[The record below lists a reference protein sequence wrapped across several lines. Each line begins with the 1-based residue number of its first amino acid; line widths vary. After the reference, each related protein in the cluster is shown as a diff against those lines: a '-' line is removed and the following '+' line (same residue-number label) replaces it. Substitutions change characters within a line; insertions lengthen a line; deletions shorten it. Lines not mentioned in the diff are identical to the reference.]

1 MSTKNLNRVALNS
14 VIGLFAAYAAQSPA
28 SAATSLVLVQPSTSG
43 TYTKTVVTPAKAL
56 TTPTAPAT
64 TTPTTTT
71 PTTTPTTTTPT
82 TTPTT
87 TAPTTTPVAITT
99 PSTTTPAS
107 TFGTYYKPFAAT
119 SLWNSRPVTPL
130 FGTFVIPKS
139 SYFPAIANGAY
150 STGAFLAQQTDAP
163 MVVYPRAGQQGVWN
177 PDTETWQ
184 ASVTIPHW
192 PASTLPA
199 TGTDGHADI
208 VDTAAGVIHSFW
220 QLKQVDGKWVAQLYS
235 WMPLAG
241 RGFADPAHYYQGA
254 RAVGIPASAGL
265 IRTHEINDGLSTY
278 EHALAMSLTYN
289 GLAASPTY
297 VYPATSADSDAA
309 TTNTGGIPEGA
320 LLMLPSTYDTSKIA
334 SPALKKVAETLKK
347 YGAYVVDRNVG
358 TPFVIYVENGSGF
371 KMSDLAWDNAVAAEL
386 DRIRANLRRVTGA
399 TQWIDGNGNPTASPL
414 TAPTDMNALSMRGPW
429 TLTSGPALGTFDTL
443 TQMLQFPAT
452 TTTRIGQTN
461 SNGRGLTSI
470 SWGKRVA
477 GTTQRLTI
485 KASNGAG
492 LRMTVYNGGAIA
504 LNTGN
509 LYDGQSVRFVWPAGG
524 WIVISAFSGLN
535 GTSAVGAELV
545 TVAP

>member
-1 MSTKNLNRVALNS
+1 MSTKNLHRVAASS
-14 VIGLFAAYAAQSPA
+14 VLGLIAAYTIQSPA
-28 SAATSLVLVQPSTSG
+28 FAATTLVLVQPSTSS
-43 TYTKTVVTPAKAL
+43 TVTKTVVTPTKAL
-56 TTPTAPAT
+56 TTTTAAT
-64 TTPTTTT
+64 TTASTSTASSTTTAATTTT
-71 PTTTPTTTTPT
+71 AAASTA
-82 TTPTT
+82 T
-87 TAPTTTPVAITT
+87 TAAAATT
-99 PSTTTPAS
+99 STTATTA
-107 TFGTYYKPFAAT
+107 TTWGTYYKPFAAT
-119 SLWNSRPVTPL
+119 SLWNSRPVTPT

-139 SYFPAIANGAY
+139 SYYPSISSGAY
-150 STGAFLAQQTDAP
+150 STGSFLAKDTDAA
-163 MVVYPRAGQQGVWN
+163 MVVYPRAGQKGVWN
-177 PDTETWQ
+177 PDTEAYQ

-192 PASTLPA
+192 PADTLPA
-199 TGTDGHADI
+199 TGSDGHADI
-208 VDTAAGVIHSFW
+208 VDTAAGIIHSFW

-235 WMPLAG
+235 WMPLNG

-265 IRTHEINDGLSTY
+265 IRKHEIDDGLSTY

-289 GLAASPTY
+289 GLASSPTY

-309 TTNTGGIPEGA
+309 TTNTGSIPEGA
-320 LLMLPSTYDTSKIA
+320 LLMLPSTYDTSAIA

-358 TPFVIYVENGSGF
+358 TPFVIYVENGSTF
-371 KMSDLAWDNAVAAEL
+371 KMSTLAWDNAVASEL

-399 TQWIDGNGNPTASPL
+399 SQWVDGNGNATASPL
-414 TAPTDMNALSMRGPW
+414 TPPTDMNALSMRGPW
-429 TLTSGPALGTFDTL
+429 TRTSGPDVGVFDTA

-461 SNGRGLTSI
+461 SNGRGLSTV

-485 KASNGAG
+485 KATNGAG
-492 LRMTVYNGGAIA
+492 LRMTVYGGSKVV

-509 LYDGQSVRFVWPAGG
+509 LYDGQSIRFVWPTGG

-545 TVAP
+545 TVTP